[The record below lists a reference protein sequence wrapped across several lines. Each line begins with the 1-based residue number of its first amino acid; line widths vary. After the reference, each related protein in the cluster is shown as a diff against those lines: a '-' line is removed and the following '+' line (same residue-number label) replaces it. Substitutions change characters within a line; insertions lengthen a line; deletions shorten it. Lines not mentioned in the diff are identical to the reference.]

1 MRLPDDT
8 QRHMI
13 YGKTGSGKTVV
24 GLWALEK
31 RNFLSRPWFVLDFKR
46 DPTIKRIP
54 RLVEVDIRDKP
65 TKHPGLY
72 VVRPMPGDEEEVT
85 SFLWKVWQRENT
97 GLFIDEGYMVGRFN
111 KALAAILTQGR
122 SKHIPMIGLSQ
133 RPSWLSPFWMSE
145 ADFHQV
151 MYVTRPTDVKA
162 LREWIPGW
170 TPAQTQDYTSQYF
183 DVSNNDLTYLRPVP
197 SEDEILDRFDLK
209 MPRRVRLFIGLVGNV
224 PASRRKR
231 DIA

>member
-31 RNFLSRPWFVLDFKR
+31 RNFLSRPWFILDFKR

-54 RLVEVDIRDKP
+54 RLEQVDIRDKP

-72 VVRPMPGDEEEVT
+72 VVRPFPGDEDEVT
-85 SFLWKVWQRENT
+85 KFLWNVWQRENT

-111 KALAAILTQGR
+111 KALSAILTQGR

-151 MYVTRPTDVKA
+151 MYVSRPTDIKA

-170 TPAQTQDYTSQYF
+170 MPSQVQDYTSQYF

-197 SEDEILDRFDLK
+197 PEDEILNRFDKK
-209 MPRRVRLFIGLVGNV
+209 MPRRVRLFTGLIENV
-224 PASRRKR
+224 PGSRRKR
-231 DIA
+231 DMA